1 MGEDRKLLFYVLIRM
16 INCYKPFRK
25 SHKNNI
31 DLYSVI
37 VKFILD
43 GKRTSVLSTQQWLI
57 EYLADTV
64 RCLSMDYKD
73 NSNMVNRS
81 CHQETYTVL
90 VGVTDV

>member
-1 MGEDRKLLFYVLIRM
+1 M

-43 GKRTSVLSTQQWLI
+43 EKRTSVLSTQQWLI

-81 CHQETYTVL
+81 CHQETYIVL
-90 VGVTDV
+90 VGVTDVQPINE

>member
-1 MGEDRKLLFYVLIRM
+1 M

-81 CHQETYTVL
+81 FHQETYTVL

>member
-25 SHKNNI
+25 SHKINI

-43 GKRTSVLSTQQWLI
+43 EKR
-57 EYLADTV
+57 ADT
-64 RCLSMDYKD
+64 S
-73 NSNMVNRS
+73 
-81 CHQETYTVL
+81 TII
-90 VGVTDV
+90 

>member
-31 DLYSVI
+31 HLYSVI

>member
-1 MGEDRKLLFYVLIRM
+1 M

-43 GKRTSVLSTQQWLI
+43 EKRTSVLSTQQWLI

-81 CHQETYTVL
+81 CHQETYIVL
-90 VGVTDV
+90 VGVTDVQPIDE

>member
-1 MGEDRKLLFYVLIRM
+1 M

-25 SHKNNI
+25 SHKINI
-31 DLYSVI
+31 DLYLVI

-43 GKRTSVLSTQQWLI
+43 EKRTSVLSTQQRLI
-57 EYLADTV
+57 EYLDTV
-64 RCLSMDYKD
+64 RYLSMDDKD
-73 NSNMVNRS
+73 NYNMVNKS